1 MKIPFIIINFMSG
14 LVFLELQLLSSMAM
28 PMDYDGLRTDDT
40 SERTDNVDEYR
51 RTCIDFIEDISH
63 DYEAWVDYYKLPEDE
78 DKRRRAGIRA
88 TITRTNEWIA
98 KVAQSIQAVDVVM
111 NDGIQK
117 MAESTAGKPLEVG
130 VFVNQKSSYAETKP
144 GIIDVNVKASGREGR
159 KMKLGFHFKDDRF
172 RIESTCEAYLDETD
186 LPTEE
191 FDMIDIHLKLHA
203 ENAKQRDVISFTVTV
218 SEVENDV
225 EIDRRGLTTIVHLV

>member
-1 MKIPFIIINFMSG
+1 
-14 LVFLELQLLSSMAM
+14 MAM
-28 PMDYDGLRTDDT
+28 PMDYDGMRTDDA
-40 SERTDNVDEYR
+40 SLRTDNVDDYR

-98 KVAQSIQAVDVVM
+98 KVPQSIKAIDVVM

-117 MAESTAGKPLEVG
+117 MAESTAGKPFDIG
-130 VFVNQKSSYAETKP
+130 VFVNQKSSYTETKP
-144 GIIDVNVKASGREGR
+144 GIIDVNVKAAGREGR

-172 RIESTCEAYLDETD
+172 RIESTCDAYLDQSN
-186 LPTEE
+186 LPTTE
-191 FDMIDIHLKLHA
+191 FEMLDLNLKLHA
-203 ENAKQRDVISFTVTV
+203 ENAKPRDVISFTVTV
-218 SEVENDV
+218 SEVENGV
-225 EIDRRGLTTIVHLV
+225 EIDRRGHTTIVHLI